1 MPNPVV
7 SFEIR
12 GPDPERLRRFYSEV
26 FGWDMFVFP
35 GGGYT
40 GIETAAHTHDEA
52 SGNVTYTGD
61 DAYMNEG
68 VVLGS
73 QGLQPVWK
81 FAGERDWRSF
91 LPGVA
96 GGGIGEGAPSVS
108 FYIQVPALEAA
119 LDAVA
124 KGGGAT
130 VLPPTEVAP
139 AIFIATFSDP
149 AGNLIGLNLAP
160 ARG

>member
-12 GPDPERLRRFYSEV
+12 GPDPERLRRFYTEV
-26 FGWDMFVFP
+26 FGWDTFVFP
-35 GGGYT
+35 GGYAAV
-40 GIETAAHTHDEA
+40 ETSSHTHDEA
-52 SGNVTYTGD
+52 TGNVAYTGE

-73 QGLQPVWK
+73 QGSQPVWK

-91 LPGVA
+91 LPGAA

-108 FYIQVPALEAA
+108 FYIQVPDLQAA
-119 LDAVA
+119 LNAVA

-149 AGNLIGLNLAP
+149 AGNVIGLNLAP
-160 ARG
+160 ARE